1 MSSVWEMCYTHVP
14 LASSTNEING
24 LVLMAFSQLV
34 SDDRAGVRHDLTSLS
49 SCRPLVSSFR
59 LSITWASFCS
69 STSLFFSS
77 SSFRSDA
84 SVMILSLLAGTLLT
98 SSSCTEH
105 KRSVERLQSC
115 SASGDQDASPS
126 PCLSEAVSAVSWLCS
141 WCVWASRAPPR
152 PAGPAGWTSPSGS
165 LWTWS
170 AWSVSFWGKT
180 STTPFNYETAINT
193 RLSEQQMGHLGLGDV
208 YKIGIGRCLQWNI
221 AMGDD
226 IWGGVWGRSQ
236 GVCPKRESIF
246 RKTRETHNDCLL
258 HYIT

>member
-1 MSSVWEMCYTHVP
+1 
-14 LASSTNEING
+14 
-24 LVLMAFSQLV
+24 MAFSQLV

-77 SSFRSDA
+77 SSFRADA

-180 STTPFNYETAINT
+180 STTPFNYETAIKTWPGLAKSLARRPGAIVFSSRATKMYHCPARRATLNT
-193 RLSEQQMGHLGLGDV
+193 GLWLPRNVPSKLRARVRTLLQPRHAEEIMCRSHAKISWENHL
-208 YKIGIGRCLQWNI
+208 IECQ
-221 AMGDD
+221 
-226 IWGGVWGRSQ
+226 
-236 GVCPKRESIF
+236 
-246 RKTRETHNDCLL
+246 
-258 HYIT
+258 